1 MVYKDNAIVLKM
13 RDFGESDRIVTL
25 LLEKSGKKGV
35 IAKSIRKPKSRK
47 ASSVDIGNI
56 LQVSNVKTKSIDIL
70 SETKV
75 IFSPTYIP
83 TDLVKI
89 SILNVVMEIT
99 EKLVFEEMDE
109 TSKYYILV
117 SEFIEL
123 LDKSTIKLN
132 ILLYATIIKLLEIS
146 GFVSSEDI
154 KSKLSPRSYK
164 SMIYMLK
171 AELSLATKL
180 KLTDNDINEIEM
192 YIKSSLDDVLERKVK
207 SFDFF
212 FSIQNDINKI

>member
-1 MVYKDNAIVLKM
+1 M